1 MVRLTYEQ
9 LEKRNGQHH
18 ITGAIHFNDGYFVTI
33 FNSSISQILSY
44 IQMSGKQFK
53 YFVTRK

>member
-1 MVRLTYEQ
+1 MVKLTYEQ
-9 LEKRNGQHH
+9 LEKRNGQRH
-18 ITGAIHFNDGYFVTI
+18 ITGAIHFADGDFATV

-44 IQMSGKQFK
+44 IQTSGKQFA